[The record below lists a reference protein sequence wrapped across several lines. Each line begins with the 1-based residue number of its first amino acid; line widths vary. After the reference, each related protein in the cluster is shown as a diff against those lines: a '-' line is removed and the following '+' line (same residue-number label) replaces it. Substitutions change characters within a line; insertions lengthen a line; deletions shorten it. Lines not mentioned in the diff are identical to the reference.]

1 MSNEHIDISKI
12 RQGNEF
18 AFVQFYR
25 QYAQQAYLMSYKY
38 LGNKD
43 LAEDAVQELF
53 VKLWEHRAELD
64 DDESVGGFVFTMLK
78 HVLNLVAVDADVEQ
92 KEQADDIHNIFK
104 RAFAMLSPKQQQIV
118 RYKLTGKMSNT
129 DIAECM
135 GISVNTV
142 KVQYYIGLK
151 RLREQAAD
159 LAYVTLV
166 ATTTWNVL

>member
-43 LAEDAVQELF
+43 MAEDAVQELF

-78 HVLNLVAVDADVEQ
+78 HLLLDTIRHRRKDMFIVEHNMEVLNLVAVDADVEQ

-104 RAFAMLSPKQQQIV
+104 RAFAMLSPKQ
-118 RYKLTGKMSNT
+118 
-129 DIAECM
+129 
-135 GISVNTV
+135 
-142 KVQYYIGLK
+142 
-151 RLREQAAD
+151 
-159 LAYVTLV
+159 
-166 ATTTWNVL
+166 

>member
-78 HVLNLVAVDADVEQ
+78 HLLLDTPYGTAVRICSLSSIIWRCSTLLRWMLTWSRRSKQ
-92 KEQADDIHNIFK
+92 TIYTTSSSG
-104 RAFAMLSPKQQQIV
+104 LSPCC
-118 RYKLTGKMSNT
+118 RLNSSRLY
-129 DIAECM
+129 A
-135 GISVNTV
+135 ISLRAKCRIRTLPSVWA
-142 KVQYYIGLK
+142 YRSI
-151 RLREQAAD
+151 RLRCN
-159 LAYVTLV
+159 TI
-166 ATTTWNVL
+166 